1 MLASVLNAPL
11 ITLFKV
17 NDKMNLDVVRINQT
31 LSNGNIKQTFAVKL
45 LENWVSV
52 CKWQHYVLGMPNIS
66 EQWLEGITLWLM
78 IASY

>member
-45 LENWVSV
+45 LEN
-52 CKWQHYVLGMPNIS
+52 
-66 EQWLEGITLWLM
+66 
-78 IASY
+78 